1 MKLGWDLVV
10 VGAGP
15 AGAATALGALAVDPS
30 LSVLLL
36 DRSDFPRDK
45 ACGDGIA
52 PHVLDL
58 LESVG
63 VTGLLDDR
71 TPVGRLALRRGEL
84 EVARDMARP
93 AWVVPRKIFDH
104 RLVEAAQAAG
114 AHLVRHR
121 AKTIDVRRDSVL
133 VDHLAGAI
141 VVGADGANSVVRR
154 AVGERDRVRRG
165 EGERDQLRR
174 SVGERD
180 QVRGGAGDRD
190 QVRRG
195 AGEPDRDGSAVRR
208 GRTGPVALAI
218 RGYAPTPVERAGR
231 QEIVFGLRRQPSYAW
246 SFDRGDGL
254 SNVGYGEQLISSRP
268 HPTRAELL
276 ERLEELLPG
285 ASAGGTDWRGHHL
298 PLSSWSWRPRS
309 GRVLLAG
316 DAAGL
321 INPMTGE
328 GIYYAVA
335 TGLLAGQAAT
345 HAITACDAARA
356 AGTIKLGDAVT
367 PVTAGEAGGTIKLGD
382 AVTAVTASDVGD
394 WGDAG
399 AAYRRTGGR
408 LLGRHLR
415 HTALTALLCRSGWV
429 LDRGIRAS
437 ASDQAVFD
445 DLVEIGLANG
455 RITRRLIRG
464 LL

>member
-1 MKLGWDLVV
+1 VKVVWDLVV

-15 AGAATALGALAVDPS
+15 AGTATALGALTVDPS
-30 LSVLLL
+30 LSVLLV
-36 DRSDFPRDK
+36 DRADFPRDK
-45 ACGDGIA
+45 PCGDGIA
-52 PHVLDL
+52 PQVLDL

-71 TPVGRLALRRGEL
+71 PPVRRLALRRGDL
-84 EVARDMARP
+84 AVSRDMARP
-93 AWVVPRKIFDH
+93 AWVVPRMIFDQ

-121 AKTIDVRRDSVL
+121 VKTIDVRPDCVQ
-133 VDHLAGAI
+133 VDDLAGAI

-154 AVGERDRVRRG
+154 VAGERRLARRGVGEGGGMRRG
-165 EGERDQLRR
+165 DAPGEG
-174 SVGERD
+174 
-180 QVRGGAGDRD
+180 
-190 QVRRG
+190 
-195 AGEPDRDGSAVRR
+195 R
-208 GRTGPVALAI
+208 GRVGPVALAI
-218 RGYAPTPVERAGR
+218 RGYSPTPVERAGR
-231 QEIVFGLRRQPSYAW
+231 QEIVFGLARQPSYAW

-254 SNVGYGEQLISSRP
+254 SNVGYGEQLIPSRP

-298 PLSSWSWRPRS
+298 PLSSWSWRPRN

-328 GIYYAVA
+328 GIYYAIA
-335 TGLLAGQAAT
+335 SGLLAGQAAAQ
-345 HAITACDAARA
+345 AIRSREAV
-356 AGTIKLGDAVT
+356 AG
-367 PVTAGEAGGTIKLGD
+367 
-382 AVTAVTASDVGD
+382 SR
-394 WGDAG
+394 DAG
-399 AAYRRTGGR
+399 AEYRRMGGAAGLSDAGATYR
-408 LLGRHLR
+408 RAVRDLLGAHLR
-415 HTALTALLCRSGWV
+415 DTALAALLCRSGRV

-437 ASDQAVFD
+437 AMDQGVFD

-455 RITRRLIRG
+455 RITPRLVRG
-464 LL
+464 LLW

>member
-1 MKLGWDLVV
+1 VKLVWDLVV

-36 DRSDFPRDK
+36 DRYDFPRDK

-71 TPVGRLALRRGEL
+71 TPVRRLALRRGEL

-93 AWVVPRKIFDH
+93 AWVVPRKVFDQ

-121 AKTIDVRRDSVL
+121 AKTIDIRRDVVQ
-133 VDHLAGAI
+133 VDHLAGSI

-154 AVGERDRVRRG
+154 AA
-165 EGERDQLRR
+165 
-174 SVGERD
+174 
-180 QVRGGAGDRD
+180 GG
-190 QVRRG
+190 V
-195 AGEPDRDGSAVRR
+195 DRDGSAARR
-208 GRTGPVALAI
+208 GRAGVGPVALAI
-218 RGYAPTPVERAGR
+218 RGYAPTSPEREGR
-231 QEIVFGLRRQPSYAW
+231 QEIVFGLGRQPSYAW

-298 PLSSWSWRPRS
+298 PLSSWSWRPRD

-335 TGLLAGQAAT
+335 SGLLAGRA
-345 HAITACDAARA
+345 AARA
-356 AGTIKLGDAVT
+356 IK
-367 PVTAGEAGGTIKLGD
+367 
-382 AVTAVTASDVGD
+382 S
-394 WGDAG
+394 GDAG
-399 AAYRRTGGR
+399 AAYRRAAGR
-408 LLGRHLR
+408 LLGSHLR
-415 HTALTALLCRSGWV
+415 HTA
-429 LDRGIRAS
+429 
-437 ASDQAVFD
+437 
-445 DLVEIGLANG
+445 
-455 RITRRLIRG
+455 
-464 LL
+464 

>member
-1 MKLGWDLVV
+1 M

-15 AGAATALGALAVDPS
+15 AGTATALGALAVDPT
-30 LSVLLL
+30 LSVLLV
-36 DRSDFPRDK
+36 DRADFPRDK

-52 PHVLDL
+52 PQVLEL

-71 TPVGRLALRRGEL
+71 TPVRCLALRRGSL
-84 EVARDMARP
+84 EVSRDMARP
-93 AWVVPRKIFDH
+93 AWVVPRKIFDQ
-104 RLVEAAQAAG
+104 RLVEAAQSAG

-121 AKTIDVRRDSVL
+121 VKTIDVRPDCVQ
-133 VDHLAGAI
+133 VDDLAGKI

-154 AVGERDRVRRG
+154 GRG
-165 EGERDQLRR
+165 
-174 SVGERD
+174 
-180 QVRGGAGDRD
+180 
-190 QVRRG
+190 
-195 AGEPDRDGSAVRR
+195 
-208 GRTGPVALAI
+208 GPVALAI

-231 QEIVFGLRRQPSYAW
+231 QEIVFGLARQPSYAW

-254 SNVGYGEQLISSRP
+254 SNVGYGEQLIPGRP

-298 PLSSWSWRPRS
+298 PLSSWSWRPRN

-335 TGLLAGQAAT
+335 SGLLAG
-345 HAITACDAARA
+345 RA
-356 AGTIKLGDAVT
+356 AASAIRFREEV
-367 PVTAGEAGGTIKLGD
+367 AGGAGLM
-382 AVTAVTASDVGD
+382 
-394 WGDAG
+394 DAG
-399 AAYRRTGGR
+399 AAYRRTAGK
-408 LLGRHLR
+408 LLGAHLR
-415 HTALTALLCRSGWV
+415 HTALSALLCRSGSV

-437 ASDQAVFD
+437 ARDQAVFD

-455 RITRRLIRG
+455 RITPGLVRG
-464 LL
+464 LLW